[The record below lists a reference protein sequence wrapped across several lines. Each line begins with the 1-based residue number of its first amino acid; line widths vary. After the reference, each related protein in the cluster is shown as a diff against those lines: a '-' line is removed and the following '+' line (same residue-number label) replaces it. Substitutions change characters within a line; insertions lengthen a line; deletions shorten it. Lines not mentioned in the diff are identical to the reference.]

1 MAQSLEKDT
10 VRNAAVVWTSPGALG
25 GRLQFA
31 FDAPPHKSQIR
42 IEFYT
47 GEGNNSSI
55 GRNCLRD
62 PIDKNTMSLDD
73 IDDWTIQHEFG
84 HAICLH
90 HEQQF
95 PDNNPIQWNEK
106 FVIAYCLEHYKW
118 DEKKTRDNILNK
130 LPTSY
135 KCIGD
140 PKFNPESI
148 MIYRIPP
155 EWTLDHVSWGEGKG
169 ISQGDVRCVRAIY
182 DH

>member
-1 MAQSLEKDT
+1 VQDRWTIQDGLNPGNRVITLGACFLNGTESEKET

-31 FDAPPHKSQIR
+31 FDVPQRKSQIR
-42 IEFYT
+42 VQFHT

-55 GRNCLRD
+55 G
-62 PIDKNTMSLDD
+62 
-73 IDDWTIQHEFG
+73 
-84 HAICLH
+84 HAICPH

-95 PDNNPIQWNEK
+95 PDNNPIKWKEDV
-106 FVIAYCLEHYKW
+106 VIAYCWEHYKW
-118 DEKKTRDNILNK
+118 DEKKTRANILNK

-140 PKFNPESI
+140 PAFNPESI

-155 EWTLDHVSWGEGKG
+155 EWTEDHVSWGEGKG

-182 DH
+182 DY